1 MQCYDEKWLDITLD
15 YIKDYQLKNGM
26 SPSFRTIMK
35 AYPSFFTSV
44 SKVERYL
51 KILKGRGL
59 IDKENNGCISIG
71 QTLAMGSTVKVSLIG
86 SCACGTPMFAEQ
98 NIEGTYSIPSDLLG
112 KGDFFMLRAVGS
124 SMRDAGIFDRDIM
137 FVRKQ
142 ETAENG
148 QIVIALVDDNEDATA
163 KRFFKQKNRIVLHP
177 ENDDVVD
184 GKKVYNDII
193 VKDCTILGVVTNVW
207 HDVK

>member
-1 MQCYDEKWLDITLD
+1 MQSYDEKLLETTLEF
-15 YIKDYQLKNGM
+15 IKRYQMEYGR

-35 AYPSFFTSV
+35 EYPNSFSCV
-44 SKVERYL
+44 SKVERYI

-59 IDKENNGCISIG
+59 IDKNDDGSISICN
-71 QTLAMGSTVKVSLIG
+71 TLALSASVKVSLIG

-98 NIEGTYSIPSDLLG
+98 NIEGTYSIPCDLLG

-124 SMRDAGIFDRDIM
+124 SMRDAGIFDGDFM

-142 ETAENG
+142 DTAENG
-148 QIVIALVDDNEDATA
+148 QIVIALVDENEDATA
-163 KRFFKQKNRIVLHP
+163 KRFFKGKNEIVLHP
-177 ENDDVVD
+177 ENEDVVD
-184 GKKVYNDII
+184 GEKVYKDIV

>member
-1 MQCYDEKWLDITLD
+1 MQRYDEGWLDTTLD
-15 YIKDYQLKNGM
+15 YIKTYQLNNGK

-59 IDKENNGCISIG
+59 IDKTNSGCISIG
-71 QTLAMGSTVKVSLIG
+71 DCLAMGETVKVSLIG
-86 SCACGTPMFAEQ
+86 NCACGTPMFAEQ
-98 NIEGTYSIPSDLLG
+98 NIEGTYSIPVDLLG

-124 SMRDAGIFDRDIM
+124 SMKNAGIFNNDIM
-137 FVRKQ
+137 FVKKQ
-142 ETAENG
+142 DTAEDG
-148 QIVIALVDDNEDATA
+148 QIVIALVGDEDATA
-163 KRFFKQKNRIVLHP
+163 KRFYKRKNKIILHP
-177 ENDDVVD
+177 ENDEELD
-184 GKKVYNDII
+184 GEPIYKDII
-193 VKDCTILGVVTNVW
+193 VKDCIILGIVTNVW